1 MGDRVGLTDPSQ
13 VGLLADVAR
22 DADAGRAA
30 PRDISHELD
39 AFVDR
44 MDMTVAPAAG
54 TARVASSPRDELT
67 LAPYLCS
74 A

>member
-30 PRDISHELD
+30 PRDISRELE

-44 MDMTVAPAAG
+44 MDTTVAPAAG

-67 LAPYLCS
+67 LVPFLCS